1 MYLDAY
7 ICECECLYYVGYL
20 EQCDHHFRL
29 LYYEESEIVEKKASL
44 ACMEVSF
51 FAGLRLTNID
61 S

>member
-7 ICECECLYYVGYL
+7 ICEC
-20 EQCDHHFRL
+20 DHHVRL
-29 LYYEESEIVEKKASL
+29 IYNEESEIVEKKASL

-61 S
+61 I